1 MRAGADAVAG
11 AGANGVPTGPATAG
25 TVMGTVG
32 PEASPGRN
40 NAMIG
45 SGEW

>member
-1 MRAGADAVAG
+1 MSAEVDAVVRTVV
-11 AGANGVPTGPATAG
+11 NGVPTGPATAG
-25 TVMGTVG
+25 VVMSTVG
-32 PEASPGRN
+32 PEGALGRN